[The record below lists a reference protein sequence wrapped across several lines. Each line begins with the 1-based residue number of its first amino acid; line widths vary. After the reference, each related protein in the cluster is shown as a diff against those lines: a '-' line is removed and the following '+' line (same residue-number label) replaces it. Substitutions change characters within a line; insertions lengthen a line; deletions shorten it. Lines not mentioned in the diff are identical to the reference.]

1 MTRRAARKF
10 TDEFKKQMVGLYNSG
25 KPSSEIIKEYEL
37 TPSTF
42 HKWVKQHNET
52 GSFQTS
58 DNLTPEQKE
67 LIALRK
73 QNKQL
78 QMEVDILKQAA
89 LIMGRK

>member
-1 MTRRAARKF
+1 MARRAARKF

-42 HKWVKQHNET
+42 HKWVQQYKQT
-52 GSFQTS
+52 GSFKTS

-67 LIALRK
+67 LISLRK

-89 LIMGRK
+89 LIIGRK

>member
-1 MTRRAARKF
+1 MARRAARKF
-10 TDEFKKQMVGLYNSG
+10 TEEFKKQMVGLYNSG
-25 KPSSEIIKEYEL
+25 KTSSEIIKEYEL

-42 HKWVKQHNET
+42 HKWVNQYNQT
-52 GSFQTS
+52 GSFKTS
-58 DNLTPEQKE
+58 DNLTAEQKE

-78 QMEVDILKQAA
+78 QMEVDILKQAS